1 MRMLSEV
8 MAHYG
13 LTRELD
19 HVGYFETAQQRH
31 MVPEIKNAVK
41 QGKLVALSG
50 IVGCGKTTTLQ
61 RIQEGLANEQ
71 DIVVSKSLAV
81 DKDRVNL
88 GTLIL
93 ALFYDLSTE
102 KDVKVPTQAEK
113 RERQLLDLIRK
124 RRKTVALF
132 IDEAHDLHGQT
143 LLRLKRLMELVR
155 ASGGTL
161 SVVLAGHPKLTND
174 LRRASM
180 EEIGS
185 RATVFMLDGVKGEQ
199 RAYITWLLEQCTQ
212 ADALEELMTE
222 AAMDVLVERLSTPL
236 QIAYYLTRAFEEGY
250 RAGQKPITPE
260 VINTALGNDLDDLEP
275 RLTRHGYHVKALA
288 EVLNVRPREIRSF
301 LQGRLPPSR
310 AQELQHEMLAIGI
323 PL

>member
-1 MRMLSEV
+1 V
-8 MAHYG
+8 
-13 LTRELD
+13 T
-19 HVGYFETAQQRH
+19 
-31 MVPEIKNAVK
+31 EIKNAVK

-50 IVGCGKTTTLQ
+50 IVGCGKTTMLQ
-61 RIQEGLANEQ
+61 RLQEVLANEQ

-102 KDVKVPTQAEK
+102 KEVKVPTQAEK
-113 RERQLLDLIRK
+113 RERQLLDLIQK

-155 ASGGTL
+155 ASGGKL

-185 RATVFMLDGVKGEQ
+185 RATVFMLDGIKGEQ
-199 RAYITWLLEQCTQ
+199 RAYITWLLEQCSEAQ
-212 ADALEELMTE
+212 ALDELITDS
-222 AAMDVLVERLSTPL
+222 AMDLLVERLSTPL

-250 RAGQKPITPE
+250 RVGQKPITPE
-260 VINTALGNDLDDLEP
+260 VIDTALVKDLNDLEP
-275 RLTRHGYHVKALA
+275 RLTRHGYTVKALA

-310 AQELQHEMLAIGI
+310 TQELQHEMLAVGI

>member
-1 MRMLSEV
+1 MLSEV

-19 HVGYFETAQQRH
+19 HVGYFETAQHQH
-31 MVPEIKNAVK
+31 VMGEIKNAVK

-50 IVGCGKTTTLQ
+50 IVGCGKTTTLL
-61 RIQEGLANEQ
+61 RIQELLANDQ
-71 DIVVSKSLAV
+71 DILVSKSLAV

-102 KDVKVPTQAEK
+102 KEVKVPTQAEK

-143 LLRLKRLMELVR
+143 LLRIKRLMELVR
-155 ASGGTL
+155 ANGGNL

-174 LRRASM
+174 LRRAAM

-199 RAYITWLLEQCTQ
+199 QAYITWLLEQCTQ
-212 ADALEELMTE
+212 EQPLEELITDE
-222 AAMDVLVERLSTPL
+222 AMELLVERLATPL
-236 QIAYYLTRAFEEGY
+236 QIEYYLSRAFEEGY

-260 VINTALGNDLDDLEP
+260 VIHMALVNDLDDLEP
-275 RLTRHGYHVKALA
+275 RLTRHGYNVKALS

-310 AQELQHEMLAIGI
+310 TQELQQEMVAVGI

>member
-1 MRMLSEV
+1 MLSEV

-19 HVGYFETAQQRH
+19 HVGYFETTQHQH
-31 MVPEIKNAVK
+31 MMGEIKNAVK

-50 IVGCGKTTTLQ
+50 IVGCGKTTTLL
-61 RIQEGLANEQ
+61 RIQELLANEQ
-71 DIVVSKSLAV
+71 DILVSKSLAV

-102 KDVKVPTQAEK
+102 KEVKVPTQAEK

-143 LLRLKRLMELVR
+143 LLRIKRLMELVR
-155 ASGGTL
+155 ANGGNL

-199 RAYITWLLEQCTQ
+199 QAYITWLLEQCTQ
-212 ADALEELMTE
+212 EQPLEELITDE
-222 AAMDVLVERLSTPL
+222 AMELLVERLSTPL
-236 QIAYYLTRAFEEGY
+236 QIEYYLSRAFEEGY

-260 VINTALGNDLDDLEP
+260 VINTALVNDLDDLEP
-275 RLTRHGYHVKALA
+275 RLTRHGYNVKVLS

-310 AQELQHEMLAIGI
+310 TQELQQEMLAVGI

>member
-1 MRMLSEV
+1 MLSEV

-19 HVGYFETAQQRH
+19 HVGYFETAQHQH
-31 MVPEIKNAVK
+31 MMAELTSAVK

-61 RIQEGLANEQ
+61 RIQEALANEQ
-71 DIVVSKSLAV
+71 DILVSKSLAV

-93 ALFYDLSTE
+93 ALFYDLTTE
-102 KDVKVPTQAEK
+102 KEVKVPTQAEK

-155 ASGGTL
+155 ASGGKL

-199 RAYITWLLEQCTQ
+199 HAYITWLLEQCSEAQ
-212 ADALEELMTE
+212 ALEELITD
-222 AAMDVLVERLSTPL
+222 AAMDLLVDRLSTPL

-250 RAGQKPITPE
+250 RVGQKPITPE
-260 VINTALGNDLDDLEP
+260 VIDTALVKDLDDLEP
-275 RLTRHGYHVKALA
+275 RLTRHGYNVKALS

-310 AQELQHEMLAIGI
+310 TQELQHEMLAAGI